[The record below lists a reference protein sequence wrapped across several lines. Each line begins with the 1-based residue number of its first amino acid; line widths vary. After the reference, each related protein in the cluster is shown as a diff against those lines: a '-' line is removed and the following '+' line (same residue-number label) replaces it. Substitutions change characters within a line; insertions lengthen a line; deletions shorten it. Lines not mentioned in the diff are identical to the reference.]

1 MLISKYEYA
10 PVAKALQNDEGSKL
24 DVENDR
30 VATGAN
36 ERESAFRE
44 EDDDEEECRKGIDGV
59 EIAAPESS
67 V

>member
-44 EDDDEEECRKGIDGV
+44 EDDDEEEC
-59 EIAAPESS
+59 
-67 V
+67 